1 MPVLSIYKNTDF
13 AEERS
18 PYSLIDGN
26 KYRRYELC
34 LGFVQTIIGD
44 YFPAAENEGTRE
56 LFYTLGTIAC
66 CIDTHLDDLDTG
78 QKEILLTEFPG
89 FFDALEQVKSEEAFA
104 YHLSALCTRLGTSL
118 YPPSAASLLYGFY
131 VYCRQRNMLK
141 QLKEFSLAVI
151 CSGIDKSRASSAKEI
166 LACLAMEGGAAI
178 HFLLQLLQAEK
189 VIDTDGK
196 KLLSLTK
203 YLQRLER
210 MLNIADDL
218 ADGRKDKKRGT
229 ITLPTNA
236 GFYFVMGSRLFKTF
250 FVTLAKNNLRFL
262 RHFTQFTGRD
272 IFSELR

>member
-13 AEERS
+13 TEEGS
-18 PYSLIDGN
+18 LYSLIDGN

-44 YFPAAENEGTRE
+44 YFPAAKNDETKE
-56 LFYTLGTIAC
+56 LFFTLGTIAC
-66 CIDTHLDDLDTG
+66 CIDTHLDDLDTD
-78 QKEILLTEFPG
+78 QKETLLIEFPA
-89 FFDALEQVKSEEAFA
+89 FFDALEDAGSEEAFA

-118 YPPSAASLLYGFY
+118 YPPSAASLLYEFY
-131 VYCRQRNMLK
+131 AYCQQKNMLK
-141 QLKEFSLAVI
+141 KLKDFSLAVI

-178 HFLLQLLQAEK
+178 HFLLQLLQTEK

-196 KLLSLTK
+196 KLISLTK

-229 ITLPTNA
+229 ITLHTNA

-250 FVTLAKNNLRFL
+250 FITLANNNIRFL
-262 RHFTQFTGRD
+262 RHFTQFTGRY